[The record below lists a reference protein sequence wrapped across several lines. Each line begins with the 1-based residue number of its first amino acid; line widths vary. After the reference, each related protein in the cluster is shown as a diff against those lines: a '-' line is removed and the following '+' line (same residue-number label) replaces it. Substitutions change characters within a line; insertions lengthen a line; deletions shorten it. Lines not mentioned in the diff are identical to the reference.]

1 MSKSTDPLNRMQRA
15 IAPDTMPWKNLS
27 TRQKEY
33 LALALITLLA
43 AVLRFYRLEAIPVGL
58 SGDEAEDG
66 YVAKRILRGEEYPI
80 FIEGTFG
87 EEPVH
92 TYLVAVSF
100 AVWGASLWAVRF
112 FPAVLGVI
120 TVPMVFWLAKE
131 LFPKESNSAGLVGLF
146 SAFLM
151 ATSYWHII
159 YSRFGLEVITLPL
172 LSSAIIFFLSRGIRS
187 ASKWPFVVSGLLL
200 GGSLYTYRGARFF
213 LIFFFLIVGGWLLAS
228 REFRRLH
235 FANLA
240 LLAAVALA
248 VYFPLGMYAVSH
260 PEIYFD
266 RELHVSILNPEWEQ
280 GSPGEAFAKALIK
293 TAGMFNVSGDPEFD
307 RNPGKRPVLDPLSSL
322 FFFAGLGVVVSRWRR
337 ANYSL
342 VLLWFLIMS
351 LPGAFTAEVAPHFHR
366 GIGAL
371 PPLVLLC
378 ALGAVSAKDWLD
390 RKTSKT
396 RPRVA
401 SLTVLAVSFL
411 LITLLSCGQYFP
423 PWQRRL
429 AAQDIT
435 GGGYIEATELMNT
448 RRIPDGV
455 WVLPA
460 SSLRPRNIP
469 YYEAY
474 FLYDGPEP
482 AYTVFADDV
491 TTPSDLSDV
500 CQGHSQAAVINWKEF
515 VLEEA
520 YESLDSDPK
529 GLIDFLLRKYGQ
541 RLSQEPHESFDL
553 ITYRMPDN
561 PEFAIAD
568 SFAPTR
574 VDFGGALRLEGV
586 ALGGSSPEATSTPKE
601 VDARVLPSA
610 EEGWVALRWRALSE
624 LEADYKV
631 AAYLLDGRGRIV
643 GQVDKLL
650 MSNHLETTSHW
661 DAGQLEVDYYTLP
674 CQPATPPGAYTVVVS
689 VYNTDTMERLPVFDA
704 QTGASSSSVVV
715 GQLQVTKPL
724 TPPEVKPLQEL
735 PAAQANVAPGLRLL
749 GYDMPVTSA
758 SPGESV
764 RLALYWRAVKD
775 MSRDYVLSLELENA
789 DRVSLAEQRGYPV
802 DGTYPT
808 SEWEA
813 GEVIRDWH
821 DLNVPPDLPSG
832 RYDLFLQILE
842 SGEIVGQVGLGSIE
856 VRGRPHQ
863 FDVPDIQH
871 PLEAHLGNDV
881 VLLGYDLSSEEV
893 GPGGT
898 LNLVLYWQA
907 EHEIRVSHT
916 VFTHLLGT
924 DGRIWAQMDSIP
936 LTGGAPTTS
945 WLAGEV
951 LVDEYQLILDP
962 QAPPGTYEIEIGM
975 YDSNSGRRLAVWV
988 DGTQM
993 EGDRMLLGEV
1003 RVTE

>member
-1 MSKSTDPLNRMQRA
+1 
-15 IAPDTMPWKNLS
+15 MPWKNLS

-87 EEPVH
+87 EEPAH

-131 LFPKESNSAGLVGLF
+131 LFPKENNSAGLVGLF

-172 LSSAIIFFLSRGIRS
+172 LSSAIIYFLWQGIRS
-187 ASKWPFVVSGLLL
+187 PRKWPFLVSGLLL

-235 FANLA
+235 LANLA

-260 PEIYFD
+260 PETYFD
-266 RELHVSILNPEWEQ
+266 RELHVSILNPDWEQ

-293 TAGMFNVSGDPEFD
+293 TAGMFNLSGDPEFD

-322 FFFAGLGVVVSRWRR
+322 FFFVGLGVAVSRWRR

-390 RKTSKT
+390 RRTSET
-396 RPRVA
+396 RPRAA
-401 SLTVLAVSFL
+401 SLSVLAVSFL
-411 LITLLSCGQYFP
+411 LITLLSCGQYFT

-491 TTPSDLSDV
+491 TTPSDLSEV
-500 CQGHSQAAVINWKEF
+500 CQGHSRAAVINWKEF

-553 ITYRMPDN
+553 ITYRLPDN

-568 SFAPTR
+568 SFAPAR
-574 VDFGGALRLEGV
+574 IDFGGALRLEGV
-586 ALGGSSPEATSTPKE
+586 ALGGSSPEATSTPEE
-601 VDARVLPSA
+601 VEQSILPSGKD
-610 EEGWVALRWRALSE
+610 GWVVLQWRALSQPV
-624 LEADYKV
+624 ADYKV
-631 AAYLLDGRGRIV
+631 ALYLLDSRGRVV

-650 MSNHLETTSHW
+650 LSNRLEGTSRW
-661 DAGQLEVDYYTLP
+661 KDGQLEMDYYSLP
-674 CQPATPPGAYTVVVS
+674 CEPATPPGKYTVEVA
-689 VYNTDTMERLPVFDA
+689 VYDADTLQRLSVFDA
-704 QTGASSSSVVV
+704 QTGASTTAVPVGELEVVR
-715 GQLQVTKPL
+715 PL
-724 TPPEVKPLQEL
+724 TPPEVQPREQLPSSEIDVATGLQ
-735 PAAQANVAPGLRLL
+735 LL
-749 GYDMPVTSA
+749 GYDVSSRVV
-758 SPGESV
+758 SPGQTA
-764 RLALYWRAVKD
+764 RAAFYWRATED
-775 MSRDYVLSLELENA
+775 LSQDYLLSLELEDDLGETLVA
-789 DRVSLAEQRGYPV
+789 QQGRPV

-808 SEWEA
+808 TQWGQ
-813 GEVIRDWH
+813 GEILRDWH
-821 DLNVPPDLPSG
+821 DIPLPADAPSG
-832 RYDLFLQILE
+832 RYELWLRVLEEDHLTAQI
-842 SGEIVGQVGLGSIE
+842 SLGFVE
-856 VRGRPHQ
+856 VQGRPRQ
-863 FDVPDIQH
+863 FEIPEIQH
-871 PLEAHLGNDV
+871 PLEARVGGAV
-881 VLLGYDLSSEEV
+881 RLLGYDLSSEQV
-893 GPGGT
+893 KPGDT
-898 LNLVLYWQA
+898 VSLVLYWQA
-907 EHEIRVSHT
+907 IDEMQVSYT
-916 VFTHLLGT
+916 VFTHLL
-924 DGRIWAQMDSIP
+924 DADERIWGQMDSIP
-936 LTGGAPTTS
+936 LGGHAPTTS
-945 WLAGEV
+945 WLPGEV
-951 LVDEYQLILDP
+951 IPDAYDIAVDP
-962 QAPPGTYEIEIGM
+962 AAAPGSYSIEIGM
-975 YDSNSGRRLAVWV
+975 YDATTGQRLLVLAAGQLP
-988 DGTQM
+988 DS
-993 EGDRMLLGEV
+993 DRLLLEHI
-1003 RVTE
+1003 RILP